1 MQTEIVHLPA
11 LNLVGFAA
19 RFISAL
25 SPEAN
30 NLKVIPPLWDQLM
43 SRRRELGVEIHA
55 PAYGACRP
63 LRESERRH
71 SQELEYLA
79 GFALERPPETL
90 PEGMTL
96 WRVEPATYVRFTHRG
111 PVANL
116 QETITY
122 VYDTWLPAS
131 GQKRADGVEFELY
144 DEKFR
149 GNAPDSELGYFVPL
163 AATSVKAGAEQPV
176 SS

>member
-1 MQTEIVHLPA
+1 MQSEIIHLPA
-11 LNLVGFAA
+11 LILVGFSA

-30 NLKVIPPLWDQLM
+30 NLRVIPPLWDKLM

-63 LRESERRH
+63 LRLSERSH
-71 SQELEYLA
+71 PQELEYLA
-79 GFALERPPETL
+79 GFALEQPIDPL
-90 PEGMTL
+90 PAEMTL

-111 PVANL
+111 SLAKL

-131 GQKRADGVEFELY
+131 GQKRAEGVEFELY

-149 GNAPDSELGYFVPL
+149 GDSPDSELGYFVPL
-163 AATSVKAGAEQPV
+163 AATSIHAANAPAMNA
-176 SS
+176 